1 MADDTKKYKV
11 EDKEILV
18 AVFNKYVWRFMVPKI
33 PRSITPNSIT
43 IFGQF
48 CALGGLITAFLAT
61 QGLPLLYVV
70 SGLLWFAYLTAD
82 NLDGQHARATGQT
95 SVLGEFLDHGLDG
108 FASGCVLLTCCI
120 VLGMDGIWMAMMLAL
135 GAVGFIVTFWEQYRT
150 GRLILPEISAA
161 EGVTLVII
169 VNLLMATMGEPQ
181 WLYFNIETM
190 TGATWLILVVLVGY
204 AVAIVGP
211 TYRIAKHTGGK
222 IGELL
227 PVLAIGAASCGY
239 VAAGAAAPMPAIMV
253 SMFAADMVCRMI
265 RLRHQ
270 GESSHIVAPYHW
282 LLVLPLVPAAVGGIW
297 TADGWAVIAMGM
309 SIVMYGTTL
318 LRSSATIVATAKAE
332 A

>member
-1 MADDTKKYKV
+1 MANDKKKYKV

-18 AVFNKYVWRFMVPKI
+18 AVFNKYIWRFMVPKI
-33 PRSITPNSIT
+33 PRSITPNAIT
-43 IFGQF
+43 VFGQF
-48 CALGGLITAFLAT
+48 CALGGLITAFVAT
-61 QGLPLLYVV
+61 QGMPFFYVL

-120 VLGMDGIWMAMMLAL
+120 ILGMDGIWMAMMLAL

-161 EGVTLVII
+161 EGVTLVI
-169 VNLLMATMGEPQ
+169 VMNFLLAFMGEPR
-181 WLYFNIETM
+181 WLEFDIEAM
-190 TGATWLILVVLVGY
+190 TAATWIMLVVLIGY
-204 AVAIVGP
+204 AVAVVAP
-211 TYRIAKHTGGK
+211 TYRVAKHTGGK

-253 SMFAADMVCRMI
+253 SMFAGDVVCRMI

-270 GESSHIVAPYHW
+270 GETSLIVAPYHW
-282 LLVLPLVPAAVGGIW
+282 LLVLPLVPAAIGGIW
-297 TADGWAVIAMGM
+297 TADGWAVIAMAL
-309 SIVMYGTTL
+309 SVVMYGTTL
-318 LRSSATIVATAKAE
+318 FRSGSIIVQTAKAE